1 MKPSPVMLYLDIIYR
16 CFNYPL
22 LEIVRGHTVHKYLE
36 IMLNNPRPASKFKI
50 STKFS
55 VPKKSNIA
63 TTRPFFSMYSV
74 VLSSYSRS
82 KSEVMLHSVSVYKK
96 G

>member
-1 MKPSPVMLYLDIIYR
+1 MKLSPVLLYLDIIYR

-22 LEIVRGHTVHKYLE
+22 LEIVRGHTYLE

-55 VPKKSNIA
+55 VPKKANIA